1 MNSEITIKEKL
12 YNLLES
18 YKNILSKDVIEY
30 LKYLIELDISA
41 VNDTSSISVDDKKL
55 LLQFDIYREIAK
67 YNIYYRALKL
77 LNIISSKFP
86 YDTDSI
92 SLIAK
97 INTIIIKIFDFD
109 YQNPNNIG
117 TIKLYQTIIDEKERN
132 AEIERIKKRLE
143 FLYDFHNPKI
153 AFNHLQN
160 HNFSFLKN
168 EEIDQLNR
176 RINELQHRNPITLKK
191 EFEIEKTKELCE
203 LFLDDYGIKEE
214 EFTSLESKNRGL
226 QRSLVV
232 KKPGLVVEKKISLY

>member
-1 MNSEITIKEKL
+1 MKVTIRNNSLDSAKIEDL
-12 YNLLES
+12 R
-18 YKNILSKDVIEY
+18 NILENNQIKIINNNLKSKDEIEIVY
-30 LKYLIELDISA
+30 DDERLEMNEKFDFKIKLIRNKYHR
-41 VNDTSSISVDDKKL
+41 
-55 LLQFDIYREIAK
+55 Q
-67 YNIYYRALKL
+67 L

-86 YDTDSI
+86 YDSDSI

-132 AEIERIKKRLE
+132 EEIERIKKRLE
-143 FLYDFHNPKI
+143 FLYDFHNPKV